1 MFHIISFLAFLYI
14 VWRFIYPL
22 NWPAV
27 YRIILGF
34 LILVVSKYHL
44 IQIWLFGTMF
54 SPEMPRPAV
63 ILMSWLFG
71 SFVFLF
77 IFVVLYDLVN
87 LVIKLIKRT
96 PQNEKTFI
104 RSRYILAV
112 TALVISAIGVSQ
124 AIKVPSVKTVDLTLN
139 DLPPSFEGY
148 KVIQLTDLH
157 ISKLF
162 PASWVEQV
170 VQKTNTLNPDL
181 ILITGDLIDGT
192 TKARRDDVAPLSQLR
207 AKDGVIASMG
217 NHEYY
222 YDAPQWQKVFEQ
234 LGLNVMQNEHTMIV
248 NDKASTLII
257 AAVTDPVATQF
268 GFDGPDTAKALQG
281 VSPDAPII
289 LMSHRPINAIQNEK
303 DGVDLELSGH
313 THGGMVWGVNLLIK
327 YLNNGFVSGLY
338 TVGKMKLYDSNGTA
352 LWNGFPIRLGV
363 PSEITEFILH
373 SPQH

>member
-1 MFHIISFLAFLYI
+1 MFHIISFLAFLYL

-22 NWPAV
+22 KWPAT
-27 YRIILGF
+27 YRIILAVVL
-34 LILVVSKYHL
+34 LIASKYHL

-54 SPEMPRPAV
+54 SPEMPRYAV

-77 IFVVLYDLVN
+77 IFTLLYDLVS
-87 LVIKLIKRT
+87 LIIKLVKKT
-96 PQNEKTFI
+96 PANQSTFT
-104 RSRYILAV
+104 RSRYILAII
-112 TALVISAIGVSQ
+112 ALVVSAIGISQ
-124 AIKVPSVKTVDLTLN
+124 AIRVPNVKTIDLTLN
-139 DLPPSFEGY
+139 DLPPSFDGY

-162 PASWVEQV
+162 QAPWVEQV
-170 VQKTNTLNPDL
+170 VQRTNALNPDL

-192 TKARRDDVAPLSQLR
+192 TKDRHDDVAPLGQLR
-207 AKDGVIASMG
+207 AKDGVITSMG

-222 YDAPQWQKVFEQ
+222 YDAIQWQKVFEQ
-234 LGLNVMQNEHTMIV
+234 LGMHVMQNEHTLIV
-248 NDKASTLII
+248 NDKASSLII
-257 AAVTDPVATQF
+257 ASVTDPVATRY
-268 GFDGPDTAKALQG
+268 GMDGPDTAKALQG
-281 VSPDAPII
+281 VPPDSAII
-289 LMSHRPINAIQNEK
+289 LMSHRPVNAIQNEK

-338 TVGKMKLYDSNGTA
+338 SVGKMKLYDSNGTA

-373 SPQH
+373 APQH